1 MILNDIE
8 VTPEILTELRSKF
21 VIPYDLR
28 TLVLTD
34 DQNEEI
40 VQLQKDQTDQFLKQ
54 LISNLDEDKIDDDPI
69 MT

>member
-40 VQLQKDQTDQFLKQ
+40 VQLQKDQTDQF
-54 LISNLDEDKIDDDPI
+54 
-69 MT
+69 